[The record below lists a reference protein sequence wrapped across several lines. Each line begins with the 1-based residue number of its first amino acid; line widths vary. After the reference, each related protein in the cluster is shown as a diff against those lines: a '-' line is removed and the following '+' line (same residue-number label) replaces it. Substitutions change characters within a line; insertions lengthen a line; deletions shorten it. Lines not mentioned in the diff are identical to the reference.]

1 MGMKKKTREIQNTK
15 KKQKILEKRNQATLK
30 LLSCSELQQQLTQQQ
45 QQQQQGAQQQ
55 RPMNFT
61 ERNQRGGPRLLQVLR
76 CGVWQVRCNK
86 IQLFVVAPLLH
97 MQRLQFA

>member
-30 LLSCSELQQQLTQQQ
+30 LLSCSELQQQLTQQ